1 MSPKIFPCIMII
13 LDIAAAIVYARHK
26 DWWMV
31 GYWVSAAVLTICVTF
46 KP

>member
-1 MSPKIFPCIMII
+1 MSPKIFPTILIL

-31 GYWVSAAVLTICVTF
+31 GYWVSAAVLTACVTF
-46 KP
+46 RP